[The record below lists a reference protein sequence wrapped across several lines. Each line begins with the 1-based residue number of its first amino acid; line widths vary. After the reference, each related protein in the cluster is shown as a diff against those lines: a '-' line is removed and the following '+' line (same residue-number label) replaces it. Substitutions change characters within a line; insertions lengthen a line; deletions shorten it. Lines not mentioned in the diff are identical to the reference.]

1 MLLWF
6 LAAGGAL
13 AAVVALLVAR
23 SLRRRLDRL
32 TDAYWELRYQYTVLR
47 ADMARLDPSATA
59 RASQE
64 QETPAPQSPQTSFI
78 PLSSLKK

>member
-47 ADMARLDPSATA
+47 ADMARLDPEAS
-59 RASQE
+59 REASQD
-64 QETPAPQSPQTSFI
+64 QAQTPAPPGTFI